1 MAKYT
6 ENLYNIID
14 NASRN
19 KPMLSRDEK
28 IELGRKMIFD
38 FDYPIFDNDY
48 KKILETHFLKNFYM
62 NEIGQETYGQ
72 FKMQL
77 EVWLL
82 INMPFYNKMFESEL
96 IEFNPLENSKMVTTY
111 TKKNDL
117 NQDNTGNQKSNTN
130 SDTAEN
136 TKMVTSYTKKND
148 LNQNNTGN
156 QKSNTNS
163 DTAENTTAN
172 EKLKRDSDEFKRELT
187 TDTPQ
192 NRLTIT
198 SENGSGVIE
207 YAKNISEDKAN
218 TLYNQDKDNT
228 RSSNVTDETITNA
241 DTVSNTTA
249 NSLEE
254 YEQNRQGNLGVTNE
268 TTANADTVSNTTANS
283 LEEYVQNRQGKLGVT
298 NYADM
303 IVKYRNSFIRVEQL
317 MFNEMRELFM
327 LIY

>member
-38 FDYPIFDNDY
+38 FDYPIFDKDY

-96 IEFNPLENSKMVTTY
+96 IEFNPLENSKMVTSY

-117 NQDNTGNQKSNTN
+117 NQD
-130 SDTAEN
+130 
-136 TKMVTSYTKKND
+136 
-148 LNQNNTGN
+148 NTGN

-198 SENGSGVIE
+198 SENGAGVIE

-228 RSSNVTDETITNA
+228 RASNVTDETIT
-241 DTVSNTTA
+241 
-249 NSLEE
+249 
-254 YEQNRQGNLGVTNE
+254 
-268 TTANADTVSNTTANS
+268 NADTVSNTTANS

-327 LIY
+327 LVY